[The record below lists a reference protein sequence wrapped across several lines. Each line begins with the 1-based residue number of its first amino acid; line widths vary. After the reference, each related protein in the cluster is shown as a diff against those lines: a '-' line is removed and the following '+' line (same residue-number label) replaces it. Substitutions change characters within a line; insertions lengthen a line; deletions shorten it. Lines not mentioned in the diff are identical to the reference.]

1 MDHNGLNGRIPDAG
15 IGPLRDRSYAEAGQR
30 GWPRRLSAAVGGLD
44 VCLLGKDSGDIHLD
58 AEVSDGAFQ
67 LHVAEQELTRAEIA
81 CAL

>member
-1 MDHNGLNGRIPDAG
+1 M
-15 IGPLRDRSYAEAGQR
+15 S
-30 GWPRRLSAAVGGLD
+30 
-44 VCLLGKDSGDIHLD
+44 VCSERTRGDIHLD